1 MSEAISRDPGR
12 KKKEECVIREGK
24 EAIRE
29 ASESNRRLSRL
40 IPGESRTKEGEK
52 YSPMN
57 RKRMEEEEES

>member
-1 MSEAISRDPGR
+1 MSEAISRDPGW

-52 YSPMN
+52 
-57 RKRMEEEEES
+57 

>member
-1 MSEAISRDPGR
+1 MIMKERSKERR

-52 YSPMN
+52 
-57 RKRMEEEEES
+57 